1 MDQLEALLAR
11 MSMLEAEVAELRRGH
26 LAPPAPPPGPP
37 APPPGPPAPPGPP
50 PGPPAPP
57 APPPGPPAP
66 RGPPPAPPPGPP
78 IPAPGP
84 PLPPI
89 PAPGPRQ
96 LSVFHGVNWDSK
108 TRKWRSAIG
117 PSKKGPQLHIGTF
130 VSEEDAGLAYDV
142 VARERG
148 YLESKLNFPNV

>member
-1 MDQLEALLAR
+1 MFGTCRTMDQLEALLAR
-11 MSMLEAEVAELRRGH
+11 MSMLEAEVAELRRG
-26 LAPPAPPPGPP
+26 
-37 APPPGPPAPPGPP
+37 P

-66 RGPPPAPPPGPP
+66 RGPPPAPPHGPP